1 MNPAPQRRSGIAFG
15 RFLVWPDRRDL
26 IADGSPIKL
35 GGRAFDVLM
44 ALIEVPGAVVSRDA
58 LKARV
63 WPNRTVEDNNLAA
76 QIVAL
81 RKAFG
86 SEQGLIRTVAGR
98 GYQFTGAIR
107 PLSAA
112 TDEAPDVATVA
123 AAEPIQPPTNL
134 PEQVTELIG
143 REKELA
149 HILALLAAY
158 RFVSLTGPG
167 GIGKTRLALTAARQ
181 LLPEFADGVWIAEF
195 SAIADPGLVCT
206 TVAAAVGL
214 QLGVGEISP
223 QLVSRALAQRR
234 LLLILDTCE
243 HVIDAAA
250 TMAETLLQAGAGV
263 HIIATSREPLRVD

>member
-1 MNPAPQRRSGIAFG
+1 MKKYENLLKNPLYASTMNPAPKRPAGIAFG
-15 RFLVWPDRRDL
+15 RFQLLPGRRDL
-26 IADGSPIKL
+26 IADGRPIKL

-44 ALIEVPGAVVSRDA
+44 ALIEVPGAVVSKDA
-58 LKARV
+58 LMARV

-143 REKELA
+143 REKEL
-149 HILALLAAY
+149 
-158 RFVSLTGPG
+158 
-167 GIGKTRLALTAARQ
+167 
-181 LLPEFADGVWIAEF
+181 
-195 SAIADPGLVCT
+195 
-206 TVAAAVGL
+206 
-214 QLGVGEISP
+214 
-223 QLVSRALAQRR
+223 
-234 LLLILDTCE
+234 
-243 HVIDAAA
+243 
-250 TMAETLLQAGAGV
+250 
-263 HIIATSREPLRVD
+263 

>member
-1 MNPAPQRRSGIAFG
+1 MNPPPKRPAGIAFG
-15 RFLVWPDRRDL
+15 RFLVLPDRRDL
-26 IADGSPIKL
+26 IADGSPVKL

-134 PEQVTELIG
+134 REQVTQLIG
-143 REKELA
+143 P
-149 HILALLAAY
+149 ALLAQHCTEAGLVEKALAY
-158 RFVSLTGPG
+158 WLIAGQQALTRSAMTEAVAQLQKGLNLLAGLPDGPRQEQELDLQ
-167 GIGKTRLALTAARQ
+167 IALRPALTATNWCRDTASAHVYCRGLCNAR
-181 LLPEFADGVWIAEF
+181 EAD
-195 SAIADPGLVCT
+195 
-206 TVAAAVGL
+206 
-214 QLGVGEISP
+214 
-223 QLVSRALAQRR
+223 
-234 LLLILDTCE
+234 
-243 HVIDAAA
+243 
-250 TMAETLLQAGAGV
+250 
-263 HIIATSREPLRVD
+263 